1 MAKPANDNFLQADVA
16 NVLADIDA
24 LLAAYPELA
33 EDEDLRRDMLEGST
47 AAYDV
52 LTRLVNIERD
62 ADSMSRAVSSR
73 IADLQTRK
81 ARADKRKDMARTLIL
96 RVKQAVGIKKAPLV
110 EATVSVSKGR
120 DSVEIV
126 DETAVPPRF
135 LKVVKTPDKTLIKA
149 ALDAGKAVRGA
160 EIKTGEPTI
169 TVRAV

>member
-1 MAKPANDNFLQADVA
+1 MAKPANDNFLHADVA

-62 ADSMSRAVSSR
+62 ADSMGKAVAARVS
-73 IADLQTRK
+73 DLQARK
-81 ARADKRKDMARTLIL
+81 ARAEKRKDMARTLIL
-96 RVKQAVGIKKAPLV
+96 RVMQAVGIKKAPLV

-120 DSVEIV
+120 ACVDVVDVDALPADLVRVERV
-126 DETAVPPRF
+126 
-135 LKVVKTPDKTLIKA
+135 PDKKA
-149 ALDAGKAVRGA
+149 IMERLAANENVPGAVLREA
-160 EIKTGEPTI
+160 TPTV
-169 TVRAV
+169 TVRVA

>member
-33 EDEDLRRDMLEGST
+33 EDDQLKADMLEGST

-62 ADSMSRAVSSR
+62 ADSMGKAVAARVS
-73 IADLQTRK
+73 DLQARK
-81 ARADKRKDMARTLIL
+81 ARADKRKEAMRVLML
-96 RVKQAVGIKKAPLV
+96 RVMQAAGIQKAPLV
-110 EATVSVSKGR
+110 EATVSVGKGR

-126 DETAVPPRF
+126 DADALADEYVKIERVPNKR
-135 LKVVKTPDKTLIKA
+135 LLLDIVKGCGEVPGARLVTGQPTIS
-149 ALDAGKAVRGA
+149 VRGA
-160 EIKTGEPTI
+160 
-169 TVRAV
+169 